1 MKRENKILKCFYFSM
16 RARRMLVIPNDKE
29 NPKKEI
35 TSILKR
41 ENLPFEKIETEA
53 IGNDVVVWVHTSW
66 EKKVRDVLKK
76 YKIKSFTSDISIVE
90 IKNRPGELEKVVDV
104 LTSHGIMIRDV
115 HEIIKDRKKAIY
127 GFLTDNPKESAELLR
142 KYELLKEE

>member
-1 MKRENKILKCFYFSM
+1 M
-16 RARRMLVIPNDKE
+16 RARRMLVIPNDRE

-35 TSILKR
+35 MDILKK

-53 IGNDVVVWVHTSW
+53 VGTEVVVWLYTSW

-76 YKIKSFTSDISIVE
+76 YKIKSFTSDTAIVE
-90 IKNRPGELEKVVDV
+90 LENKPGELEKVVDV
-104 LTSHGIMIRDV
+104 LTSNGIIIRDV
-115 HEIIKDRKKAIY
+115 HEIIKSKKRSIY
-127 GFLTDNPKESAELLR
+127 GFLTESPKEAAEILR